1 MPSITTWSRLEAAA
15 PVGDGTPGVAARIWD
30 PLWLLGRQW
39 QVGEFHGEDGGTPIV
54 ARWRGQV
61 SPLGRFVPGPLPDET
76 QTSAPRLDLGALPLE
91 TFVERQPVAVAA
103 GNPDSVEGL
112 RLAVEAGQHFL
123 RLLAQQ
129 QTVRDYRPDF
139 VAAYA
144 VLRPPE
150 EALVGLDPA
159 TRRYL
164 DLVAGRALDGRRTR
178 AELGVRDLPRLDR
191 PVEGGDRAEVRTAGA
206 DWLRWLDELFSMPG
220 SGAEAWRPDRMEHAF
235 SVTAR
240 LSADPFDEYTL
251 TAAEYPGGELDW
263 YSVDRN
269 GNVNLDTTPAEAR
282 PILTQTGDP
291 GAADRT
297 RRTRSAV
304 LRVRRRP
311 P

>member
-1 MPSITTWSRLEAAA
+1 
-15 PVGDGTPGVAARIWD
+15 
-30 PLWLLGRQW
+30 
-39 QVGEFHGEDGGTPIV
+39 
-54 ARWRGQV
+54 
-61 SPLGRFVPGPLPDET
+61 
-76 QTSAPRLDLGALPLE
+76 
-91 TFVERQPVAVAA
+91 
-103 GNPDSVEGL
+103 
-112 RLAVEAGQHFL
+112 
-123 RLLAQQ
+123 
-129 QTVRDYRPDF
+129 